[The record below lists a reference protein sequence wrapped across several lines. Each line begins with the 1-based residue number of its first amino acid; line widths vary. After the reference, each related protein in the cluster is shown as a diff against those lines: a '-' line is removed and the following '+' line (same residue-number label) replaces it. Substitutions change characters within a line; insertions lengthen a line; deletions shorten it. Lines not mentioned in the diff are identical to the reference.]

1 MAKIVGFTGI
11 RGILF
16 SLKQDS
22 RKRWEWH
29 LSPCRVEI
37 WKRTAG
43 RVKYRIHWV
52 VKGSSKYT
60 DTCKQVGIMEV
71 LSATL
76 CYTYISSV
84 NKVCNTNTATN
95 RALTGEILIHLLPFK
110 MLTEQGIPRLCEIF
124 LPFVTS
130 DCFVTL
136 VQNWNRW
143 ISHTL
148 QEYFTIC

>member
-1 MAKIVGFTGI
+1 MGSSMRKPKIWPKSKVSQGLCEYSFI
-11 RGILF
+11 VIEIYQIYSHRW
-16 SLKQDS
+16 
-22 RKRWEWH
+22 WEWH
-29 LSPCRVEI
+29 PSLCRVEI

-95 RALTGEILIHLLPFK
+95 RALAGEIKFTLFTSHIRDGVKIGWKFSFFILPFFP
-110 MLTEQGIPRLCEIF
+110 L
-124 LPFVTS
+124 S
-130 DCFVTL
+130 L
-136 VQNWNRW
+136 V
-143 ISHTL
+143 L
-148 QEYFTIC
+148 V